1 VSSDTLGN
9 VAWVAVLLCF
19 VVFVVILT
27 SLQTMAWHLE
37 RATETLCGQAD
48 CALDGAMMRC
58 VFLYPSLL
66 WPVVTVFG
74 AMMLGILFAYHVDLT
89 ALAGCLQDGFD
100 NSFSTRDRTILASFI
115 G

>member
-1 VSSDTLGN
+1 VSSDTLVN

-19 VVFVVILT
+19 VVFVVVLT

-37 RATETLCGQAD
+37 LATETLCGQAD

-58 VFLYPSLL
+58 MFLYPLLL

-74 AMMLGILFAYHVDLT
+74 AMMLGILWPTMVTLM
-89 ALAGCLQDGFD
+89 ALAGCWQDGCD
-100 NSFSTRDRTILASFI
+100 NSFSTRDRTILAAFI

>member
-1 VSSDTLGN
+1 VQRCIKTSRVLDDTLGN

-37 RATETLCGQAD
+37 WATETLCGQAD

-58 VFLYPSLL
+58 VSLHRCFVQSL
-66 WPVVTVFG
+66 RC
-74 AMMLGILFAYHVDLT
+74 LGRFDAWHSLAYHGDLNGVGWV
-89 ALAGCLQDGFD
+89 LARRL
-100 NSFSTRDRTILASFI
+100 R
-115 G
+115 